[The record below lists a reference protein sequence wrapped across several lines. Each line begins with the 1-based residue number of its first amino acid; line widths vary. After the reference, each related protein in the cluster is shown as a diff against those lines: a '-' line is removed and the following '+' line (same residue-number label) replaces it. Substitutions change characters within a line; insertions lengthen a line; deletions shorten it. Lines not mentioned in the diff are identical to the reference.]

1 MAVCAHLSQTESLC
15 DWNRCHKSF
24 IVGIKAVPISERVL
38 FGWFQALMPK
48 EERFFVLFNRHAAL
62 LIGGAEALKAVLAG
76 GDALAQN
83 CARVVQYENQA
94 DQVTLEVI
102 QAVRRTFITPFE
114 RGDITDLIT
123 LMDDA
128 VDQMR
133 QTVKAIGLF
142 ELREFDPLMRE
153 LGDIILQSAQ
163 KTAEVIGLLGTMKKE
178 AERLH
183 SLTQEIRQLEE
194 HSDELHDQGLKTI
207 LQTNGRSDPM
217 AFIIGSAMY
226 EHLEKVVDRFEN
238 VANRV
243 SDILIEHL

>member
-1 MAVCAHLSQTESLC
+1 MLWPGRRSPAFFHSSRDC
-15 DWNRCHKSF
+15 
-24 IVGIKAVPISERVL
+24 PL
-38 FGWFQALMPK
+38 FGWFQALMPR
-48 EERFFVLFNRHAAL
+48 EERFFVLFNRHAEL
-62 LIGGAEALKAVLAG
+62 SVRGAEALKAVLTG
-76 GDALAQN
+76 GDAMPQN
-83 CARVVQYENQA
+83 CARVVQCEKQA

-114 RGDITDLIT
+114 RGDITDLIS

-142 ELREFDPLMRE
+142 ELREFDPLMQQ
-153 LGDIILQSAQ
+153 LGDIILQSAR
-163 KTAEVIGLLGTMKKE
+163 KTAEVIALLSTMKRE

-183 SLTQEIRQLEE
+183 ALTQEIRQLEE
-194 HSDELHDQGLKTI
+194 HSDELHDQGLKAI
-207 LQTNGRSDPM
+207 LQADGRSDPM

-238 VANRV
+238 VGNRV
-243 SDILIEHL
+243 SDILTEHL

>member
-1 MAVCAHLSQTESLC
+1 
-15 DWNRCHKSF
+15 
-24 IVGIKAVPISERVL
+24 L
-38 FGWFQALMPK
+38 FDWFQKLMPK
-48 EERFFVLFNRHAAL
+48 EERFFVLFNRHAEIL
-62 LIGGAEALKAVLAG
+62 VRGAEALKDALAG

-83 CARVVQYENQA
+83 CARVIQYENQA

-114 RGDITDLIT
+114 RSDITDLIT

-133 QTVKAIGLF
+133 QTVKAIALF
-142 ELREFDPLMRE
+142 ELRSFDPPMQE
-153 LGDIILQSAQ
+153 LGDIILRSAQ
-163 KTAEVIGLLGTMKKE
+163 KTAELIGLLSTMKKE
-178 AERLH
+178 ADRLH
-183 SLTQEIRQLEE
+183 SLTQEIRELEE
-194 HSDELHDQGLKTI
+194 HSDELHDQGLKAI
-207 LQTNGRSDPM
+207 LQTHGHSDPM

-243 SDILIEHL
+243 SDILTEHL

>member
-1 MAVCAHLSQTESLC
+1 
-15 DWNRCHKSF
+15 
-24 IVGIKAVPISERVL
+24 
-38 FGWFQALMPK
+38 MPK
-48 EERFFVLFNRHAAL
+48 EERFFVLFNRHAEL
-62 LIGGAEALKAVLAG
+62 LVRGAEALKDVLADG
-76 GDALAQN
+76 PALAQN
-83 CARVVQYENQA
+83 CARVVQCENQA

-142 ELREFDPLMRE
+142 ELREFEPLMQQ
-153 LGDIILQSAQ
+153 LGEIILQSAQ
-163 KTAEVIGLLGTMKKE
+163 KTAEVIGLLSTMKKE
-178 AERLH
+178 ADRLH
-183 SLTQEIRQLEE
+183 TLTQEIRQLEE

-207 LQTNGRSDPM
+207 LQTHGRADPM

-226 EHLEKVVDRFEN
+226 EHLEKVVDRFEDIG
-238 VANRV
+238 NRV
-243 SDILIEHL
+243 SDILTEHL

>member
-1 MAVCAHLSQTESLC
+1 M
-15 DWNRCHKSF
+15 
-24 IVGIKAVPISERVL
+24 
-38 FGWFQALMPK
+38 FGWFKALMPK
-48 EERFFVLFNRHAAL
+48 EERFFVLFNRHAEL
-62 LIGGAEALKAVLAG
+62 LVRGAEALKDVLAG
-76 GDALAQN
+76 GEALSKN
-83 CARVVQYENQA
+83 CARVVQCETQA

-114 RGDITDLIT
+114 RGDITDLIS

-142 ELREFDPLMRE
+142 ELHAFEPLMRQ

-163 KTAEVIGLLGTMKKE
+163 KTAEIIGLLGTMKKE
-178 AERLH
+178 ADRLH
-183 SLTQEIRQLEE
+183 VLTQEIRQLEE
-194 HSDELHDQGLKTI
+194 HSDELHDQGLKAI
-207 LQTNGRSDPM
+207 LQANGRSDPM

-226 EHLEKVVDRFEN
+226 EHLEKVVDRLEN

-243 SDILIEHL
+243 SDILTEHL

>member
-1 MAVCAHLSQTESLC
+1 MLRPADIRRPFSS
-15 DWNRCHKSF
+15 RS
-24 IVGIKAVPISERVL
+24 SEFAL

-48 EERFFVLFNRHAAL
+48 EERFFVLFNRHSEL
-62 LIGGAEALKAVLAG
+62 SVRGAEALRDVLAG

-83 CARVVQYENQA
+83 CARVVQCETQA
-94 DQVTLEVI
+94 DHVTLEVI

-114 RGDITDLIT
+114 RGDITDLIS

-142 ELREFDPLMRE
+142 ELREFSPLMRQ
-153 LGDIILQSAQ
+153 LGDIILQSAW
-163 KTAEVIGLLGTMKKE
+163 KTAEVIALLGTMKKD

-183 SLTQEIRQLEE
+183 TLTQEIRQLEE
-194 HSDELHDQGLKTI
+194 HSDELHDQGLKGL
-207 LQTNGRSDPM
+207 LQANGRADPM
-217 AFIIGSAMY
+217 GYIIGSTMY

-238 VANRV
+238 VGNRV
-243 SDILIEHL
+243 SDILTEHL

>member
-1 MAVCAHLSQTESLC
+1 M
-15 DWNRCHKSF
+15 
-24 IVGIKAVPISERVL
+24 

-48 EERFFVLFNRHAAL
+48 EERFFVLFNRHAEVSVR
-62 LIGGAEALKAVLAG
+62 GAEALKAVLAG
-76 GDALAQN
+76 GDQLTQN
-83 CARVVQYENQA
+83 CARVVEYEKQA
-94 DQVTLEVI
+94 DQLTHEVI

-142 ELREFDPLMRE
+142 ELRQFAPIMQQ

-163 KTAEVIGLLGTMKKE
+163 KTAEVIGLLSDMRKE
-178 AERLH
+178 ADRLH
-183 SLTQEIRQLEE
+183 VLTQEIRELEE
-194 HSDELHDQGLKTI
+194 HSDELHDQGLKEI
-207 LQTNGRSDPM
+207 LQTHGRSDPM

-226 EHLEKVVDRFEN
+226 EHLEKVVDRFEDIG
-238 VANRV
+238 NRV
-243 SDILIEHL
+243 SDILTEHL

>member
-1 MAVCAHLSQTESLC
+1 
-15 DWNRCHKSF
+15 
-24 IVGIKAVPISERVL
+24 
-38 FGWFQALMPK
+38 MPK
-48 EERFFVLFNRHAAL
+48 EERFFVLFNRHAEIL
-62 LIGGAEALKAVLAG
+62 VRGAEALKDVLAG
-76 GDALAQN
+76 GPALAQN
-83 CARVVQYENQA
+83 CARVVQCENQA

-133 QTVKAIGLF
+133 QTVKAIALF
-142 ELREFDPLMRE
+142 ELHEFEPLMQQ
-153 LGDIILQSAQ
+153 LGEIILQSAR
-163 KTAEVIGLLGTMKKE
+163 KTAEVIRLLSTMKKE
-178 AERLH
+178 ADRLH
-183 SLTQEIRQLEE
+183 TVTQEIRELEE
-194 HSDELHDQGLKTI
+194 QSDELHDQGLKTI

-217 AFIIGSAMY
+217 AYIIGSAMY

-243 SDILIEHL
+243 SDILTEHL

>member
-1 MAVCAHLSQTESLC
+1 M
-15 DWNRCHKSF
+15 
-24 IVGIKAVPISERVL
+24 

-48 EERFFVLFNRHAAL
+48 EERFFVLFNRHAEL
-62 LIGGAEALKAVLAG
+62 LVRGAEALKAVLAG

-83 CARVVQYENQA
+83 CARVVQCETQA
-94 DQVTLEVI
+94 DQVTLEVV

-142 ELREFDPLMRE
+142 ELREFDPLMQQ
-153 LGDIILQSAQ
+153 LGEIILQSAQ
-163 KTAEVIGLLGTMKKE
+163 KTAEVIGLLSTMKKE

-183 SLTQEIRQLEE
+183 TLTQEIRQLEE
-194 HSDELHDQGLKTI
+194 HSDELHDQGLKGI
-207 LQTNGRSDPM
+207 LQTDRSKADAAGLQLRSGLETVRRTM
-217 AFIIGSAMY
+217 DWLA
-226 EHLEKVVDRFEN
+226 EHPEFAARGGLTTQREDTLLQEAR
-238 VANRV
+238 
-243 SDILIEHL
+243 S

>member
-1 MAVCAHLSQTESLC
+1 
-15 DWNRCHKSF
+15 
-24 IVGIKAVPISERVL
+24 L

-48 EERFFVLFNRHAAL
+48 EERFFVLFNRHAEL
-62 LIGGAEALKAVLAG
+62 LVHGAEALKAVLAG
-76 GDALAQN
+76 GEAMTQN
-83 CARVVQYENQA
+83 CARVVQCETQA

-114 RGDITDLIT
+114 RGDITDLIS

-142 ELREFDPLMRE
+142 ELREFDPLMRQ
-153 LGDIILQSAQ
+153 LGDVILLSAQ
-163 KTAEVIGLLGTMKKE
+163 KTAEIVGLLSTMKKE
-178 AERLH
+178 ADRLH
-183 SLTQEIRQLEE
+183 VLTQEIRQLEE
-194 HSDELHDQGLKTI
+194 HSDELHDQGLKRI
-207 LQTNGRSDPM
+207 LQTNGRSDAM

-238 VANRV
+238 VANRI
-243 SDILIEHL
+243 SDILTEHL

>member
-1 MAVCAHLSQTESLC
+1 
-15 DWNRCHKSF
+15 
-24 IVGIKAVPISERVL
+24 L

-48 EERFFVLFNRHAAL
+48 EERFFVLFDRHAEIL
-62 LIGGAEALKAVLAG
+62 VRGAEALKDVLAG
-76 GDALAQN
+76 GEALAQN
-83 CARVVQYENQA
+83 CARVVQCENQA

-133 QTVKAIGLF
+133 QTVKAIALF
-142 ELREFDPLMRE
+142 ELRDFEPLMQQ
-153 LGDIILQSAQ
+153 LGDIILESAR
-163 KTAEVIGLLGTMKKE
+163 KTAEVIGLLSTMKKE
-178 AERLH
+178 ADRLH
-183 SLTQEIRQLEE
+183 TVTQEIRQLEE

-207 LQTNGRSDPM
+207 LQTHGRSDPM
-217 AFIIGSAMY
+217 AYIIGSAMY

-243 SDILIEHL
+243 SDILTEHL

>member
-1 MAVCAHLSQTESLC
+1 LL
-15 DWNRCHKSF
+15 
-24 IVGIKAVPISERVL
+24 
-38 FGWFQALMPK
+38 GWFHALMPK
-48 EERFFVLFNRHAAL
+48 EERFFVLFNRHAEIL
-62 LIGGAEALKAVLAG
+62 VHGAEALRAVLAG

-83 CARVVQYENQA
+83 CARVVQHENQA

-123 LMDDA
+123 SMDDA

-142 ELREFDPLMRE
+142 ELREFEPLMQQ
-153 LGDIILQSAQ
+153 LGDIILQAAQ
-163 KTAEVIGLLGTMKKE
+163 KTAEVIGLLSTMKKE
-178 AERLH
+178 ADRLH
-183 SLTQEIRQLEE
+183 TVTQEIRQLEE
-194 HSDELHDQGLKTI
+194 QSDELHDQGLKAI
-207 LQTNGRSDPM
+207 LQTHGRSDPM

-243 SDILIEHL
+243 SDILTEHL

>member
-1 MAVCAHLSQTESLC
+1 M
-15 DWNRCHKSF
+15 
-24 IVGIKAVPISERVL
+24 
-38 FGWFQALMPK
+38 FGWFHALMPK

-62 LIGGAEALKAVLAG
+62 LVQGAEALKAVLAG

-83 CARVVQYENQA
+83 CARVVQCETQA

-114 RGDITDLIT
+114 RGDITDLIS

-142 ELREFDPLMRE
+142 ELREFDPLMQQ

-163 KTAEVIGLLGTMKKE
+163 KTAEVIALLATMKKD
-178 AERLH
+178 ADRLH
-183 SLTQEIRQLEE
+183 RLTQEIRQLEE
-194 HSDELHDQGLKTI
+194 HSDEIHDQGLKKI
-207 LQTNGRSDPM
+207 LQANGRSDAM
-217 AFIIGSAMY
+217 AFIIGSTIY

-238 VANRV
+238 VGNRI
-243 SDILIEHL
+243 SDILTEHL

>member
-1 MAVCAHLSQTESLC
+1 M
-15 DWNRCHKSF
+15 
-24 IVGIKAVPISERVL
+24 
-38 FGWFQALMPK
+38 FGWFKALMPK
-48 EERFFVLFNRHAAL
+48 EERFFVLFNRHATL
-62 LIGGAEALKAVLAG
+62 LVQGAEALKAVLAG
-76 GDALAQN
+76 GDQLTQN
-83 CARVVQYENQA
+83 CARVVQCETQA

-114 RGDITDLIT
+114 RGDITDLIS

-133 QTVKAIGLF
+133 QTTKAIGIF
-142 ELREFDPLMRE
+142 ELHEFAPLMRQ

-163 KTAEVIGLLGTMKKE
+163 KTAEVIALLGDMKKE
-178 AERLH
+178 ADRLH
-183 SLTQEIRQLEE
+183 VLTQDIRQLEE
-194 HSDELHDQGLKTI
+194 HSDELHDQGLKEI
-207 LQTNGRSDPM
+207 LRAHGHADPM

>member
-1 MAVCAHLSQTESLC
+1 ML
-15 DWNRCHKSF
+15 
-24 IVGIKAVPISERVL
+24 L

-48 EERFFVLFNRHAAL
+48 EERFFVLFNRHAEL
-62 LIGGAEALKAVLAG
+62 LVRGAEALKAVLAG

-83 CARVVQYENQA
+83 CARVVQCEMQA

-114 RGDITDLIT
+114 RGDITDLIS

-142 ELREFDPLMRE
+142 ELREFDPLMQE
-153 LGDIILQSAQ
+153 LGDIILRSAQ
-163 KTAEVIGLLGTMKKE
+163 KTAEVIALLSTMKKE

-183 SLTQEIRQLEE
+183 TLTHEIRQLEE
-194 HSDELHDQGLKTI
+194 HSDELHDQGLKGI
-207 LQTNGRSDPM
+207 LQANGHSDPM

-238 VANRV
+238 VGNRV
-243 SDILIEHL
+243 SDILTEHL

>member
-1 MAVCAHLSQTESLC
+1 M
-15 DWNRCHKSF
+15 
-24 IVGIKAVPISERVL
+24 PL

-48 EERFFVLFNRHAAL
+48 EERFFVLFNRHAEL
-62 LIGGAEALKAVLAG
+62 LVRGAEALKDVLAG
-76 GDALAQN
+76 GDSLAQN
-83 CARVVQYENQA
+83 CARVVQCETQA

-123 LMDDA
+123 LMDDS

-142 ELREFDPLMRE
+142 ELREFAPLMQQ

-163 KTAEVIGLLGTMKKE
+163 KTAEVIALLGTMKKE
-178 AERLH
+178 ADRLH
-183 SLTQEIRQLEE
+183 ALTQEIRQLEE
-194 HSDELHDQGLKTI
+194 HSDELHDQGLKGL
-207 LQTNGRSDPM
+207 LQANGRADPM
-217 AFIIGSAMY
+217 GYIIGSTMY

-238 VANRV
+238 VGNRV
-243 SDILIEHL
+243 NDILTEHL